1 MPFWMQQLMNGGL
14 LQHEADGEG
23 GDLGAGAGAGE
34 GEGQGEGEGKGNA
47 DPEKAKEGEG
57 EQPEKAK
64 PTDAEAKLLKE
75 LMKRKESEKAAKAE
89 LDSLKATL
97 SGLDLEEARQLLA
110 AKKEAEEKALEAKG
124 DYERIKQR
132 MAEEHQ
138 KEVDALKSQ
147 LAELNGAKSASDQRI
162 ADLTVGTQFSQSH
175 FIQEELVLPPTKARA
190 LYGQYFEIED
200 GQVVGY
206 DQPRG
211 ATNRT
216 ALVNSYGQPLPF
228 DDAMRKIIEA
238 DPEKDHLIRAKA
250 KQGAGSNSAPK
261 GGSLNVPAKQLS
273 GQDKIHAGLSN
284 LLAKKA

>member
-1 MPFWMQQLMNGGL
+1 MPFWMQQLLNGGL
-14 LQHEADGEG
+14 LQEEADGEG
-23 GDLGAGAGAGE
+23 GDLGAGAGDQ
-34 GEGQGEGEGKGNA
+34 GQGEQPGEGAG
-47 DPEKAKEGEG
+47 EQGKAKEGDG
-57 EQPEKAK
+57 EQAAEKPK

-89 LDSLKATL
+89 LENLKASL
-97 SGLDLEEARQLLA
+97 NGLDLEEARQLLA

-138 KEVDALKSQ
+138 KEVDALKAQ
-147 LAELNGAKSASDQRI
+147 IAELTGAKTASEQRI
-162 ADLTVGTQFSQSH
+162 ADLTVGTQFSQSQ

-211 ATNRT
+211 AANRT
-216 ALVNSYGQPLPF
+216 ALVNAYGQPLPF
-228 DDAMRKIIEA
+228 DEAMRKIIEA

-261 GGSLNVPAKQLS
+261 GAPLNAPPKQLS
-273 GQDKIHAGLSN
+273 GQEKIHAGLGA
-284 LLAKKA
+284 LLNKKS

>member
-1 MPFWMQQLMNGGL
+1 MPFWMQQLLNGGL
-14 LQHEADGEG
+14 LQEEADGEG
-23 GDLGAGAGAGE
+23 GDLGAGAGDQ
-34 GEGQGEGEGKGNA
+34 GQGEQPGEGAGEQN
-47 DPEKAKEGEG
+47 KAKEGDG
-57 EQPEKAK
+57 EQAAEKPK

-89 LDSLKATL
+89 LENLKASL
-97 SGLDLEEARQLLA
+97 NGLDLEEARQLLA

-138 KEVDALKSQ
+138 KEVDALKAQ
-147 LAELNGAKSASDQRI
+147 IAELTGAKTASEQRI
-162 ADLTVGTQFSQSH
+162 ADLTVGTQFSQSQ

-211 ATNRT
+211 AANRT
-216 ALVNSYGQPLPF
+216 ALVNAYGQPLPF
-228 DDAMRKIIEA
+228 DEAMRKIIEA

-261 GGSLNVPAKQLS
+261 GAPLNTPPKQLS
-273 GQDKIHAGLSN
+273 GQEKIHAGLGA
-284 LLAKKA
+284 LLNKKS

>member
-1 MPFWMQQLMNGGL
+1 MPFWMQQLLNGGL
-14 LQHEADGEG
+14 LQEEADGEG
-23 GDLGAGAGAGE
+23 GDLGAGAGDQ
-34 GEGQGEGEGKGNA
+34 GQGEQPGEGAG
-47 DPEKAKEGEG
+47 EQGKAKEGDG
-57 EQPEKAK
+57 EQAAEKPK

-89 LDSLKATL
+89 LENLKASL
-97 SGLDLEEARQLLA
+97 NGLDLEEARQLLA

-138 KEVDALKSQ
+138 KEVDALKAQ
-147 LAELNGAKSASDQRI
+147 IAELTGAKTASEQRI
-162 ADLTVGTQFSQSH
+162 ADLTVGTQFSQSQ

-211 ATNRT
+211 AANRT
-216 ALVNSYGQPLPF
+216 ALVNAYGQPLPF
-228 DDAMRKIIEA
+228 DEAMRKIIEA

-261 GGSLNVPAKQLS
+261 GAPLNTPPKQLS
-273 GQDKIHAGLSN
+273 GQEKIHAGLGA
-284 LLAKKA
+284 LLNKKS

>member
-1 MPFWMQQLMNGGL
+1 MPFWMQQLLNGGL
-14 LQHEADGEG
+14 LQEEADGEG
-23 GDLGAGAGAGE
+23 GDLGAGAGDQ
-34 GEGQGEGEGKGNA
+34 GQGEQPGEGAGEQ
-47 DPEKAKEGEG
+47 DKAKEGDG
-57 EQPEKAK
+57 EQAAEKPK

-89 LDSLKATL
+89 LENLKASL
-97 SGLDLEEARQLLA
+97 NGLDLEEARQLLA

-124 DYERIKQR
+124 DYERVKQR

-138 KEVDALKSQ
+138 KEVDALKAQ
-147 LAELNGAKSASDQRI
+147 IAELAGAKTASEQRI
-162 ADLTVGTQFSQSH
+162 ADLTVGTQFSQSQ

-216 ALVNSYGQPLPF
+216 ALVNAYGQPLPF
-228 DDAMRKIIEA
+228 DEAMRKIIEA

-250 KQGAGSNSAPK
+250 KQGAGSNSTPK
-261 GGSLNVPAKQLS
+261 GAPLNTPPKQLS
-273 GQDKIHAGLSN
+273 GQEKIHAGLST
-284 LLAKKA
+284 LLNKKT